1 MHSISKVLY
10 IIVSTA
16 SFWISFTPPH
26 LPPTKDEKAE
36 SITLEV
42 LLKHRPIL
50 FMIKGFFSSIALA
63 ETAILIARY
72 VPDHPDS
79 HLVLSHLIFPGG
91 AAERICTTLP
101 SIIGASMAT
110 IGGLIR
116 HRCYRVMGRMFT
128 FEMSIRRDHKLVTS
142 GPYGV
147 VRHPGYTGILLVVSG
162 MLLLHASEG
171 SWLRESG
178 VLKITVM
185 KMFSGLVCGLVTA
198 VIYGLLRRMSKEDKA
213 LYQLAGKE
221 WEDWAKRVPYRLFPL
236 IC

>member
-1 MHSISKVLY
+1 MHVFFKVLH
-10 IIVSTA
+10 IFASTA
-16 SFWISFTPPH
+16 SLWISFTPPN
-26 LPPTKDEKAE
+26 LPPEKDEKAE
-36 SITLEV
+36 SIALEV
-42 LLKHRPIL
+42 LFKQRFGR
-50 FMIKGFFSSIALA
+50 FMIKGFCGGIALA
-63 ETAILIARY
+63 ETAVLIALH
-72 VPDHPDS
+72 VPDRLES
-79 HLVLSHLIFPGG
+79 RFILSHLIFPGG
-91 AAERICTTLP
+91 AAERICTTFP

-110 IGGLIR
+110 LGGLIR

-185 KMFSGLVCGLVTA
+185 KIFSGLVCGRATA
-198 VIYGLLRRMSKEDKA
+198 VVYGLLRRMSKEDKA
-213 LYQLAGKE
+213 LYQLVGKE
-221 WEDWAKRVPYRLFPL
+221 WEDWAKRVQYRLFPF
-236 IC
+236 IY